1 MDDYRIALL
10 FSILVLVPLAG
21 WKITSMVKKLHSMS
35 RRGKEENDGLTPKQ
49 KEFIEFLEKASNQ
62 SKENNDAWCE
72 IKFWFR
78 WCRNEIQDH
87 WNFSDFWFKR
97 YCFYLVFLLFRSYL
111 TLAFNQLFVYRYKRM
126 IWKFGQK
133 NYYLRVFDGTR
144 FDSLQEANNYE
155 ERLKNQAIRS
165 LCNHDYEGWED
176 YMFTRS
182 KETN

>member
-87 WNFSDFWFKR
+87 WNFCNFWLKR
-97 YCFYLVFLLFRSYL
+97 YSFYMVFLLLRSYL
-111 TLAFNQLFVYRYKRM
+111 KRSMKEQLTSLLT
-126 IWKFGQK
+126 GQ
-133 NYYLRVFDGTR
+133 R
-144 FDSLQEANNYE
+144 FLPWVRLLLL
-155 ERLKNQAIRS
+155 ERIRS
-165 LCNHDYEGWED
+165 KVVSITHLPQWSS
-176 YMFTRS
+176 TQ
-182 KETN
+182 KEHYFKHYCVIGVNKRVINVLLT